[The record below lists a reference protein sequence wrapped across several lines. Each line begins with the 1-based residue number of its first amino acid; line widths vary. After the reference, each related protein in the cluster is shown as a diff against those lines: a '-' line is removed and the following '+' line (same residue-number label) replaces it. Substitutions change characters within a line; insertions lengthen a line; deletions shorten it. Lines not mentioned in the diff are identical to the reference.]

1 MEHSADQ
8 YYSRALK
15 LHNEGY
21 SVKTIHHMLMK
32 EGLKED
38 LLVEAMCRIKL
49 LVYKKRKSRGVNMM
63 VAGGILLLIG
73 FAMTV
78 MMFHQNANFD
88 MVMYGFTILGT
99 LLMGYGAYEVLQ

>member
-1 MEHSADQ
+1 MEHTTDQ
-8 YYSRALK
+8 YYARALQ
-15 LHNEGY
+15 LHKEGY
-21 SVKTIHHMLMK
+21 SVKTIQQILMK

-38 LLVEAMCRIKL
+38 MLAEALCRIKL

-73 FAMTV
+73 FGMTV
-78 MMFHQNANFD
+78 MMFHQSANFD
-88 MVMYGFTILGT
+88 LVMYSFTILGT